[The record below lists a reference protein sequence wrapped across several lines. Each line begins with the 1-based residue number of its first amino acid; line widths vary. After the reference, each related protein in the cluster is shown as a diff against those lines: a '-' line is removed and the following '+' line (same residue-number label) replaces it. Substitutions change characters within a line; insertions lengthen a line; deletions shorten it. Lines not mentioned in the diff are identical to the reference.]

1 MPSLS
6 RRCEHLS
13 PRLRALALEA
23 VHSTSSRCPCCG
35 QQLMRRPR
43 IASLADRYLRGEHE
57 NQLLERFFSEEITAK
72 TENGSS
78 STWDTL
84 MRPEFHTFHKSRTFH
99 KELSESLAVLEEI
112 QISCP
117 QILEDAEHWHFLDLC
132 CGKSL
137 TSLVLS
143 TRCPDLTVSA
153 LDRVG
158 PEGIPHYKEA
168 GLSVKYLQQ
177 DLLDSASLPRLAS
190 HLRRRTT
197 AMVGLHLCGNLSVR
211 AVELFEEL
219 ESIRICILVPC
230 CLPHLRDAPNSL
242 KHLYRQSVADDLQYA
257 KWVSYLEE
265 RLAAIPNVA
274 MVRQRSAVHMKSKKN
289 TILTAIKR
297 DA

>member
-1 MPSLS
+1 MLRQVAHFAGPFHPMS
-6 RRCEHLS
+6 RL
-13 PRLRALALEA
+13 
-23 VHSTSSRCPCCG
+23 
-35 QQLMRRPR
+35 
-43 IASLADRYLRGEHE
+43 
-57 NQLLERFFSEEITAK
+57 N
-72 TENGSS
+72 
-78 STWDTL
+78 
-84 MRPEFHTFHKSRTFH
+84 
-99 KELSESLAVLEEI
+99 
-112 QISCP
+112 
-117 QILEDAEHWHFLDLC
+117 
-132 CGKSL
+132 
-137 TSLVLS
+137 
-143 TRCPDLTVSA
+143 
-153 LDRVG
+153 RVG
-158 PEGIPHYKEA
+158 PGSCGARRNPT
-168 GLSVKYLQQ
+168 LQRSWPVRQ
-177 DLLDSASLPRLAS
+177 DSASLPRLAS
-190 HLRRRTT
+190 HLRGRTT